1 VTDSNLPHEVE
12 RPGGLLSKVS
22 GALIMYHDPRSLHAE
37 QYRSARTNLTA
48 LNRRGGPWSLVITSS
63 KKGEGKS
70 VTAANLAACLAELP
84 GTKVCLIDTD
94 FRAPTQ
100 AGVFGIDNQPGLS
113 DLIEDRAAYKDVM
126 HETVVPNLHVMCAG
140 EEPRSPAEVLG
151 SERFG
156 NLIGE
161 LKRRY
166 TWILLDTP
174 PVNPYTDACVL
185 TAQCNGSLLVV
196 RMDETNKELVQRS
209 MQNLVRAGGKVLGTF
224 LAGMPTDRE
233 DSDRAGYY
241 RLDAGDRELAKQ
253 EVARARA
260 RRKAERRLRT
270 QEKAF
275 LARQKARE
283 REQRR
288 EDEPEV

>member
-1 VTDSNLPHEVE
+1 MTDKLLPSDVE

-37 QYRSARTNLTA
+37 QYRSCRTNLTA
-48 LNRRGGPWSLVITSS
+48 LNRRGGAWSIVITSS

-70 VTAANLAACLAELP
+70 VTAANLGACLAELP

-94 FRAPTQ
+94 FRSPSQ
-100 AGVFGIDNQPGLS
+100 AGVFGVENSPGLA
-113 DLIEDRAAYKDVM
+113 DLIEDRASFKEVM
-126 HETVVPNLHVMCAG
+126 HETVIPNLHMMGAG
-140 EEPRSPAEVLG
+140 TEPRSPAEVLG
-151 SERFG
+151 GERFG

-185 TAQCNGSLLVV
+185 TAQCNGALLVV
-196 RMDETNKELVQRS
+196 RMEETNKELVQRS
-209 MQNLVRAGGKVLGTF
+209 MQNLARAGGKVLGIF
-224 LAGMPTDRE
+224 LAGLPIDRE

-241 RLDAGDRELAKQ
+241 RIDAGDRELAKQ
-253 EVARARA
+253 ELSRARA
-260 RRKAERRLRT
+260 RRKAERRLRA
-270 QEKAF
+270 QEKAY
-275 LARQKARE
+275 LSQQKARE
-283 REQRR
+283 REQRQ

>member
-1 VTDSNLPHEVE
+1 MTGPELPHDAE

-22 GALIMYHDPRSLHAE
+22 GALIMYHDPRSLHSE
-37 QYRSARTNLTA
+37 QYRACRTNLTA
-48 LNRRGGPWSLVITSS
+48 LNRRGGPWSIVITSS

-70 VTAANLAACLAELP
+70 VTAANLATCLAELP

-94 FRAPTQ
+94 FRAPSQ
-100 AGVFGIDNQPGLS
+100 AGVFGIDNDPGLA

-126 HETVVPNLHVMCAG
+126 HETVIPNLHVMCAG
-140 EEPRSPAEVLG
+140 TEPRSPAEVLG

-156 NLIGE
+156 NLLGE

-196 RMDETNKELVQRS
+196 RMEETSKELVQRS
-209 MQNLVRAGGKVLGTF
+209 MANLLRAGGKVLGTF
-224 LAGMPTDRE
+224 LAGLPTDRE

-241 RLDAGDRELAKQ
+241 RLDAGDRELARQ

-270 QEKAF
+270 QERAY
-275 LARQKARE
+275 LSRQRARE
-283 REQRR
+283 REHRKD
-288 EDEPEV
+288 DEPEV